1 MELVAIIELNDT
13 MESENKVI
21 VLHNVISL
29 IRTKDY
35 IVIETKKDYRR
46 FKITNIREL
55 QITEEFFYRI
65 REDN

>member
-13 MESENKVI
+13 IESENRVI

-35 IVIETKKDYRR
+35 IVIETRKDYRI
-46 FKITNIREL
+46 FKITNIREF

-65 REDN
+65 REDK

>member
-29 IRTKDY
+29 IRIKDY
-35 IVIETKKDYRR
+35 IVIETKKVYRMY
-46 FKITNIREL
+46 KITNIREF